1 MAEWFGVVLH
11 DYDYELVTCMLHV
24 LYVKS
29 YGGVNVG
36 ECKELVWL
44 CKVGD
49 DYGYDMVVN
58 GKVRDGY

>member
-44 CKVGD
+44 CRVGD
-49 DYGYDMVVN
+49 YCGYDME
-58 GKVRDGY
+58 G